1 MKAKVLQLLR
11 ENGDYVSGQ
20 QLCEKL
26 GVSRTAVW
34 KAINGLRDAGYEIE
48 ALTNR
53 GYRLVDAPTDLLTAS
68 EVASWLQ
75 TQEIGSKICYKD
87 EIDSTN
93 NWAKELAQKDYPSG
107 TVCLADMQ
115 SKGKGRRGRS
125 WESPA
130 GSSLYFTVMLRPDIL
145 PAQASPLTLVMGL
158 SVAQSLKKYPGLD
171 AKIKWPNDIV
181 VNGKKVCGILT
192 EMSAQIDY
200 LEYLVIGTGVNVNR
214 MEFPEE
220 LQATAT
226 SLQIETG
233 EKQSRARL
241 AAEILN
247 CFEKNYKTFLKS
259 GDLAGLQEDYN
270 ELLVNKDREV
280 RVLTPGNEYT
290 GLALGINNK
299 GELLVQK
306 EDGSQEA
313 VYAGEVSV
321 RGIYGYTL

>member
-1 MKAKVLQLLR
+1 
-11 ENGDYVSGQ
+11 
-20 QLCEKL
+20 
-26 GVSRTAVW
+26 
-34 KAINGLRDAGYEIE
+34 
-48 ALTNR
+48 
-53 GYRLVDAPTDLLTAS
+53 
-68 EVASWLQ
+68 
-75 TQEIGSKICYKD
+75 
-87 EIDSTN
+87 
-93 NWAKELAQKDYPSG
+93 
-107 TVCLADMQ
+107 
-115 SKGKGRRGRS
+115 
-125 WESPA
+125 
-130 GSSLYFTVMLRPDIL
+130 
-145 PAQASPLTLVMGL
+145 
-158 SVAQSLKKYPGLD
+158 
-171 AKIKWPNDIV
+171 
-181 VNGKKVCGILT
+181 
-192 EMSAQIDY
+192 
-200 LEYLVIGTGVNVNR
+200 

-259 GDLAGLQEDYN
+259 GDLTGLQEDYN